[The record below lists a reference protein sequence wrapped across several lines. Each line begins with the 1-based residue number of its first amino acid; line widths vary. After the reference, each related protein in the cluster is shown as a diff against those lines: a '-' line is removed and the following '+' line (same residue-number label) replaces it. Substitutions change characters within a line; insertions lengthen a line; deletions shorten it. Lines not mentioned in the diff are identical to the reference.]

1 MGGAVVEQASKFL
14 GESSANTTSGIGAL
28 LPALMGGIIGQAS
41 TESGASGLL
50 DMITK
55 GNHDGGIMDSMG
67 SMFGGGSST
76 SNLMNAGSLLT
87 SSLFGGSKLGSVLD
101 VVTSA
106 TGMRRSSSSSLM
118 NLLAP
123 VVMGMIGKQVQSGGL
138 NASGLMNMLMGQKEH
153 VASALPAGMGSILG
167 FADMSNM
174 TEKVTNTVTNTVT
187 GAASKTASAARDTV
201 KEAASLTT
209 DAAATGGS
217 WIKWALPIVALAL
230 VGGFLWKNMG
240 GADVTGKATSM
251 AGDAVGTVANAA
263 GTAVDGA
270 TKTMDAAGNAAAG
283 AAGSMKDAAG
293 NMVDGAKGMAGD
305 ATNAAGKMV
314 DGAKGMAGD
323 ATGAAGKMVDGA
335 KSMAGNATGA
345 AGKMVDGAKSMAGDA
360 TGTAG
365 KMVDG
370 AKNAGGK
377 MMDGA
382 KNAGGKMMD
391 GAKNA
396 GGKMVDGAKSAG
408 GKMVD
413 GAKSAGGKMMD
424 GTTGNAASGAG
435 AALSAAGM
443 AAKEKFSGMFKTG
456 SSASAFSLHDITWD
470 PTGNKITNYNK
481 DEIMALAS
489 ALKEDPTAK
498 IQVQAF
504 GKNKLIASG
513 RAQVV
518 KQILT
523 TLGVKGSQLSAKG
536 LTDGADENGVN
547 VIVK

>member
-1 MGGAVVEQASKFL
+1 MLQDQMGGAVVEQASKFL

-101 VVTSA
+101 AVTSA

-123 VVMGMIGKQVQSGGL
+123 VVMGMIGKQVKSGGL
-138 NASGLMNMLMGQKEH
+138 NASSLMNMLMGQKEH
-153 VASALPAGMGSILG
+153 VAAALPAGMGSILG
-167 FADMSNM
+167 LADMSNM
-174 TEKVTNTVTNTVT
+174 TEKVTSTVS
-187 GAASKTASAARDTV
+187 GAATRTASAAKDTV
-201 KEAASLTT
+201 REAASVTA
-209 DAAATGGS
+209 DVAQTGGS
-217 WIKWALPIVALAL
+217 WMRWALPLVALVAI
-230 VGGFLWKNMG
+230 GGFLWNYMG
-240 GADVTGKATSM
+240 AAADKATSM
-251 AGDAVGTVANAA
+251 AGDAASKVTGAAGTMADGATKTINAAGDAVGNAANAA
-263 GTAVDGA
+263 GTMASGA
-270 TKTMDAAGNAAAG
+270 
-283 AAGSMKDAAG
+283 KDAAG
-293 NMVDGAKGMAGD
+293 NMVDGAK
-305 ATNAAGKMV
+305 NAAGT
-314 DGAKGMAGD
+314 MA
-323 ATGAAGKMVDGA
+323 DGA
-335 KSMAGNATGA
+335 KSA
-345 AGKMVDGAKSMAGDA
+345 AGSMADGAKNAAGSMADGA
-360 TGTAG
+360 KNAAG
-365 KMVDG
+365 SMADG

-382 KNAGGKMMD
+382 KHTGGKMMD
-391 GAKNA
+391 GAKDA
-396 GGKMVDGAKSAG
+396 S
-408 GKMVD
+408 
-413 GAKSAGGKMMD
+413 GKMMD
-424 GTTGNAASGAG
+424 GAKGTLGGKIKNATGKTIDATGTAATAAG
-435 AALSAAGM
+435 GSLSAAGM